1 MRGGEEEGG
10 GRWRWAGEHAY
21 RCLYIY
27 ILHMPF
33 EAPYIK
39 TKIALFHRRVR
50 STKDRT
56 NDRRQRIQKFWPKK
70 QKPKNNWKS
79 EETYSITKT
88 KTKTTKRPFDFQL
101 STGQAWGQATSK
113 SSRRVIS
120 IRFHK
125 TKKSYSSSVAVA
137 NARRRW

>member
-1 MRGGEEEGG
+1 MMRGGEEEGG

-56 NDRRQRIQKFWPKK
+56 NDRRQRTQKNKNQKIIGSPKK
-70 QKPKNNWKS
+70 LIQSQKPKPKPQ
-79 EETYSITKT
+79 K
-88 KTKTTKRPFDFQL
+88 DL
-101 STGQAWGQATSK
+101 STFNCQRVKHGAKQQASQ
-113 SSRRVIS
+113 VDE
-120 IRFHK
+120 
-125 TKKSYSSSVAVA
+125 
-137 NARRRW
+137 